1 MCCVYI
7 LYSFQLDKFYV
18 GHTCDEMDERLRKH
32 LSDHS
37 GYTSSIAKDWDV
49 AYTESYP
56 DKPSAYRREHEI
68 KSWKSRKQIIELIE
82 SSERSW

>member
-37 GYTSSIAKDWDV
+37 GYTSKAKDWDV
-49 AYTESYP
+49 VYTEPYS
-56 DKPSAYRREHEI
+56 DKPSAYRRELEL
-68 KSWKSRKQIIELIE
+68 KARKSRKLIIELIE